1 MFSTE
6 IIFCIQRKCQ
16 KTILLFLVFSLKF
29 IPTHVGSFDVKIKMI
44 HYNTLWGSHTLY
56 TETKTNNDQHLVP
69 INLAQRTNSVF
80 WWPPP
85 LLASLWRLDR
95 FWVAAGQCL
104 YREVREAG
112 NSREGKTRQGVTIKA
127 TPKTGVQT
135 IWLILVL
142 FKLHPV
148 KKKRWNENI

>member
-1 MFSTE
+1 MKTFSCVSVAWT
-6 IIFCIQRKCQ
+6 F
-16 KTILLFLVFSLKF
+16 FPF
-29 IPTHVGSFDVKIKMI
+29 
-44 HYNTLWGSHTLY
+44 YNTLWGSHTLY

-148 KKKRWNENI
+148 KKKNGMKTFSCVSVAWTFFPFSFPVC